1 MAAVAV
7 GGVRTV
13 PPSICWA
20 QCFST
25 LAALRISSG
34 IFFFFKYLIRTPPQT
49 CYFRTLM
56 EAGSNVGV
64 LKRLLGIF

>member
-13 PPSICWA
+13 LPSICWA
-20 QCFST
+20 RCFST

-34 IFFFFKYLIRTPPQT
+34 IFFFKYLIRTPPQT

-64 LKRLLGIF
+64 LERLLGIF